1 MSIVAR
7 RIRST
12 PVRSAMD
19 TWKLVTALISRHGS
33 GAREELERVA
43 GVAASLI
50 ADEAPREAPI
60 VVAGCGPRLRIYC
73 LFGEDAIV
81 DDNSDE
87 ADLTWNP
94 TEDDWKMWL
103 PSSSEDIDWVK
114 ATLAKHAKRILAY
127 DLDKKEAV
135 GEAAEHAGRRSELSV
150 NVEAFRK
157 P

>member
-1 MSIVAR
+1 ME
-7 RIRST
+7 
-12 PVRSAMD
+12 
-19 TWKLVTALISRHGS
+19 TWRLITALISTHRS

-43 GVAASLI
+43 GIAASLI
-50 ADEAPREAPI
+50 ADEAPTEAPI

-73 LFGEDAIV
+73 LYGEDAIV

-87 ADLTWNP
+87 AELAWNP
-94 TEDDWKMWL
+94 TDGNWKMWL

-114 ATLAKHAKRILAY
+114 ATLAKHAERILAY

-135 GEAAEHAGRRSELSV
+135 GEAVEYAGPQSELSV